1 MKRHLALSAL
11 LLLAACADSPDELLA
26 KAEAAYAANDFT
38 VARLHATQALRDDPQ
53 NRRLLLIQARSL
65 LALGDGEGAQ
75 SAIDRLAGG
84 KRPGGELALLAAEAA
99 LLRRVPDSAL
109 AVLDGLVSPEGERLR
124 AMAWLQKEDTG
135 QARAA
140 LERAVAA
147 GGSAAVFA
155 DFARLELIED
165 RSDAALALL
174 ARAEKADP
182 DLLAVLLVGGELH
195 SRRGDPGKALGY
207 FDRAV
212 KGWPDNLA
220 ARTGRAAVLGEL
232 GRLDELEAAL
242 KPLEASMADNP
253 DVRFLKA
260 RLALERKNW
269 EEVRALVQ
277 PEESRLEAQD
287 PLRLIYAEALLRL
300 GRAELAI
307 AQAGPIARAQRSNR
321 HAAAVL
327 AEAQLAAGDAKGA
340 LTTFRPIGSSPEA
353 RAEERA
359 LLARIAKAAG
369 DPAAADLAARAAQPA
384 AQALA
389 ADLAEADAA
398 IRSGAWARA
407 VTAYERILSVTDGR
421 NVLVVNNMAYAQS
434 MLGNHAKAL
443 DFADRARKLAP
454 DNASVLD
461 TGGMVRLRAGRD
473 LPEALRLLRLAA
485 QKDPANPAIRARLA
499 EAERRAG

>member
-11 LLLAACADSPDELLA
+11 LLLSACADSPEELLA
-26 KAEAAYAANDFT
+26 KAEQAYAAKDFN
-38 VARLHATQALRDDPQ
+38 VARIHATQALREDPQ
-53 NRRLLLIQARSL
+53 NRELLLIQARSL

-75 SAIDRLAGG
+75 SAINRLSGG
-84 KRPGGELALLAAEAA
+84 KKATGEMALLWAEAA
-99 LLRRVPDSAL
+99 LLRRAPDAVLSAL
-109 AVLDGLVSPEGERLR
+109 EGQAGAEAERLK
-124 AMAWLQKEDTG
+124 ALAWLQKQDVAK
-135 QARAA
+135 ARAA

-147 GGSAAVFA
+147 GGSAAA
-155 DFARLELIED
+155 LAELARLELIED
-165 RSDAALALL
+165 RPDAALGLL

-182 DLLAVLLVGGELH
+182 DLLAVLLVGGEIH
-195 SRRGDPGKALGY
+195 AWRGDPGKALGY

-212 KGWPDNLA
+212 KGWPDSLA
-220 ARTGRAAVLGEL
+220 AQVGRLSVLGEL

-253 DVRFLKA
+253 DIRFLKA
-260 RLALERKNW
+260 RLALARKDW
-269 EEVRALVQ
+269 EGVRAIVQ
-277 PEESRLEAQD
+277 PEESRLAAQD
-287 PLRLIYAEALLRL
+287 PLRMVYAEALLRL

-307 AQAGPIARAQRSNR
+307 AQAGPIARAQRTNR
-321 HAAAVL
+321 HAAAIL
-327 AEAQLAAGDAKGA
+327 AEAQLAAGDARAA
-340 LTTFRPIGSSPEA
+340 LTTFRPIGASPEA

-369 DPAAADLAARAAQPA
+369 DPAAAELATRAAQPA

-407 VTAYERILSVTDGR
+407 VTAYERILAVTDGR

-434 MLGNHAKAL
+434 MLGNHARAL
-443 DFADRARKLAP
+443 DFAERARKLAP

-485 QKDPANPAIRARLA
+485 EKDPANPAIRTRLA

>member
-11 LLLAACADSPDELLA
+11 LLLAACADSPEELLA
-26 KAEAAYAANDFT
+26 KAEQAFAAKDFN
-38 VARLHATQALRDDPQ
+38 VARIHATQALREDPQ
-53 NRRLLLIQARSL
+53 NRELLLIQARSL

-75 SAIDRLAGG
+75 SAINRLSGG
-84 KRPGGELALLAAEAA
+84 KAASGELALLAAEAA
-99 LLRRVPDSAL
+99 LLRRAPD
-109 AVLDGLVSPEGERLR
+109 AVLNGLEGQAGAEAERLK
-124 AMAWLQKEDTG
+124 ALAWLQKQDTAK
-135 QARAA
+135 AREAF
-140 LERAVAA
+140 ERAVAA

-165 RSDAALALL
+165 RSDAALDLL
-174 ARAEKADP
+174 VKAEKADP
-182 DLLAVLLVGGELH
+182 GLLSVLLVGGEIH
-195 SRRGDPGKALGY
+195 ARRGDPGKALGY

-212 KGWPDNLA
+212 KGWPGNIA
-220 ARTGRAAVLGEL
+220 AQTGRAAVLGEL

-253 DVRFLKA
+253 DIRFLKA
-260 RLALERKNW
+260 RLALARKDW
-269 EEVRALVQ
+269 EGVRAVVQ

-287 PLRLIYAEALLRL
+287 PLRLLYAEALLRM

-307 AQAGPIARAQRSNR
+307 AQAGPIARAQRDNR
-321 HAAAVL
+321 QAAALL

-340 LTTFRPIGSSPEA
+340 MATFRAIGTRPEA
-353 RAEERA
+353 RAEERQ

-369 DPAAADLAARAAQPA
+369 DPAAAELDARARQPA

-407 VTAYERILSVTDGR
+407 VTAYERILAVTDGR
-421 NVLVVNNMAYAQS
+421 NMLVVNNMAYAQS
-434 MLGNHAKAL
+434 MLGNHVKAM
-443 DFADRARKLAP
+443 DFAERARKLAP

-485 QKDPANPAIRARLA
+485 EKDPANPAIRDRLA

>member
-1 MKRHLALSAL
+1 MKRCLVLPAL
-11 LLLAACADSPDELLA
+11 LLLSACADSPADLLA
-26 KAEAAYAANDFT
+26 KAEAAYAAKDFT
-38 VARLHATQALRDDPQ
+38 VARIHATQALRDDPQ
-53 NRRLLLIQARSL
+53 NRQLLLIQARSL

-75 SAIDRLAGG
+75 SAINRLSGG
-84 KRPGGELALLAAEAA
+84 KPPSGDLALLAAEAA
-99 LLRRVPDSAL
+99 LLRRAPD
-109 AVLDGLVSPEGERLR
+109 AVLAALEGNGTAEAKRLK
-124 AMAWLQKEDTG
+124 AMAWLQKQDTTK
-135 QARAA
+135 AREA

-165 RSDAALALL
+165 RPDAALDLL
-174 ARAEKADP
+174 TRAEKADP
-182 DLLAVLLVGGELH
+182 GLLAVLLVGGEIH
-195 SRRGDPGKALGY
+195 ARRGDPARALGY

-212 KGWPDNLA
+212 KGWPGNLA
-220 ARTGRAAVLGEL
+220 AQTGRAAVLGEL

-242 KPLEASMADNP
+242 KPLEASMANNP
-253 DVRFLKA
+253 DIRFLKA
-260 RLALERKNW
+260 RLALARKDW
-269 EEVRALVQ
+269 EGVRAVVQ
-277 PEESRLEAQD
+277 PEESRLQVQD
-287 PLRLIYAEALLRL
+287 PLRLVYAEALLRL
-300 GRAELAI
+300 GQAELAI

-321 HAAAVL
+321 HAAAIL

-340 LTTFRPIGSSPEA
+340 LATFRPIGASPEA

-359 LLARIAKAAG
+359 LLARIARAAG
-369 DPAAADLAARAAQPA
+369 DPAATELAARATQPA

-407 VTAYERILSVTDGR
+407 VTAYERILAVTDGR

-434 MLGNHAKAL
+434 MLGNHTKAL
-443 DFADRARKLAP
+443 DFAERARKLAP
-454 DNASVLD
+454 GNASVLD

-473 LPEALRLLRLAA
+473 LDEALRLLRLAA

>member
-1 MKRHLALSAL
+1 MKRTLVLRAL
-11 LLLAACADSPDELLA
+11 LLLAACADSPEDLLA
-26 KAEAAYAANDFT
+26 KAEAAYAAKDFT
-38 VARLHATQALRDDPQ
+38 VARIHATQALRDDPQ
-53 NRRLLLIQARSL
+53 NPRLLLIQARSL

-75 SAIDRLAGG
+75 NAINRLAGS
-84 KRPGGELALLAAEAA
+84 KPPAGELALLAAEAA
-99 LLRRVPDSAL
+99 LLRRLPDRVLTVLGEEASAE
-109 AVLDGLVSPEGERLR
+109 AERLK
-124 AMAWLQKEDTG
+124 AMAWLQKQDTVK
-135 QARAA
+135 AREA

-147 GGSAAVFA
+147 GGSAAVLA
-155 DFARLELIED
+155 DFARMELIED
-165 RSDAALALL
+165 RPDAALDLL
-174 ARAEKADP
+174 MRAEKADP
-182 DLLAVLLVGGELH
+182 DLLAVLLVGGEIH
-195 SRRGDPGKALGY
+195 ARRGDPARALGY

-212 KGWPDNLA
+212 KGWPGNLA
-220 ARTGRAAVLGEL
+220 AQTGRAAVLGEL
-232 GRLDELEAAL
+232 GRLDDLEAAL

-253 DVRFLKA
+253 DIRFLRA
-260 RLALERKNW
+260 RLALARKDW
-269 EEVRALVQ
+269 EGVRALVQ

-287 PLRLIYAEALLRL
+287 PLRLVYAEALLRL

-321 HAAAVL
+321 HAAAIL
-327 AEAQLAAGDAKGA
+327 AEAQLAAGDAQAA
-340 LTTFRPIGSSPEA
+340 LTTFRSIGASPEA
-353 RAEERA
+353 RAEERS

-369 DPAAADLAARAAQPA
+369 DPAAVQLAARAAQPA

-407 VTAYERILSVTDGR
+407 VTAYDRILAVTDGR

-443 DFADRARKLAP
+443 DFAERARKLAP